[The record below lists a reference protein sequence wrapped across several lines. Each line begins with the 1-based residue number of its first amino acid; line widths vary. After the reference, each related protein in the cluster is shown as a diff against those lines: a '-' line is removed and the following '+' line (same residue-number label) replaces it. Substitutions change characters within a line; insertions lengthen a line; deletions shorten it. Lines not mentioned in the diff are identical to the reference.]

1 MSLSGKWLQN
11 KRSTDDK
18 EKFKELL
25 LADTVI
31 LGRLYEIIE
40 EYEKELDQGEFS
52 IEEYMNPAFPYL
64 KADRIGERRA
74 YRKLKQ
80 LLSFV
85 KE

>member
-11 KRSTDDK
+11 KRSMDDK
-18 EKFKELL
+18 EKFKQLL

-52 IEEYMNPAFPYL
+52 TEEYMNPAFPYL

-80 LLSFV
+80 LLSFIND
-85 KE
+85 